1 MRICFLFVTAF
12 VFSIN
17 TLEANSEVEVRD
29 DEGTL
34 ITLKTPAQRIVSL
47 APSLTELIYAAGAFE
62 KLVGVAEYSDFPP
75 AAKELPIVGR
85 FDILDIERIVQLN
98 PDLVV
103 AWQSGNPRTS
113 VNRLRKL
120 GLPVY
125 IAEPKSLAS
134 IPFHIERL
142 ALLAG
147 TKLRAEESINGFRQ
161 KLKALHNQFSH
172 QSPVTTFY
180 QVWDVPLIT
189 AGGNELIDDIIR
201 LCGGRNVFANIKRVA
216 PKVSREAVLERN
228 PEVIIASGMDIER
241 PEWLDDW
248 LRWPSINAVANNNL
262 FFVPPELVQRHT
274 PRALLGAAQICS
286 QLDQARQPR

>member
-1 MRICFLFVTAF
+1 MRICFLFITAIA
-12 VFSIN
+12 FSII

-34 ITLKTPAQRIVSL
+34 ITLRAPAQRIVSL

-75 AAKELPIVGR
+75 AAKELPIIGR

-120 GLPVY
+120 GLAVY

-147 TKLRAEESINGFRQ
+147 TKLSAEETVNSFRH
-161 KLKALHNQFSH
+161 KLEALNDQFSH

-201 LCGGRNVFANIKRVA
+201 LCGGHNVFANIKRVA

-248 LRWPSINAVANNNL
+248 LRWPSVNAVANNNL

-286 QLDQARQPR
+286 QLDQARQSR

>member
-1 MRICFLFVTAF
+1 MRICFLFVTAI

-161 KLKALHNQFSH
+161 KLKALHNQFGH

-201 LCGGRNVFANIKRVA
+201 LCGGHNVFTNIKRIA

>member
-274 PRALLGAAQICS
+274 PRALQGAAQICS

>member
-1 MRICFLFVTAF
+1 MRIYFLFVTAI

-147 TKLRAEESINGFRQ
+147 TTLRAEETINSFRQ

>member
-1 MRICFLFVTAF
+1 MRIYFLFVTAIL
-12 VFSIN
+12 FSIN

-147 TKLRAEESINGFRQ
+147 TKLHAEETINGFRQ

-201 LCGGRNVFANIKRVA
+201 LCGGHNVFANIKRVA

>member
-1 MRICFLFVTAF
+1 MRICFLFVTAI

-113 VNRLRKL
+113 INRLRKL

-147 TKLRAEESINGFRQ
+147 TKLRAEETIYGFRQ
-161 KLKALHNQFSH
+161 NLKALHNQFSH

-189 AGGNELIDDIIR
+189 AGGNELIDAIIR
-201 LCGGRNVFANIKRVA
+201 LCGGHNVFANIKRVA
-216 PKVSREAVLERN
+216 PKVSREAGLERN

-248 LRWPSINAVANNNL
+248 LRWPSINAVSNNNL

-274 PRALLGAAQICS
+274 PMALLGAAQICS

>member
-1 MRICFLFVTAF
+1 MRICFLFVTAI

-75 AAKELPIVGR
+75 AAKELPIIGR

-120 GLPVY
+120 GLAVY

-147 TKLRAEESINGFRQ
+147 TKLSAEETVNSFRH
-161 KLKALHNQFSH
+161 KLEALNDQFSH

-248 LRWPSINAVANNNL
+248 LRWPSVNAVANNNL

-286 QLDQARQPR
+286 QLDQARQSR

>member
-1 MRICFLFVTAF
+1 MRICFLFVTAI

-201 LCGGRNVFANIKRVA
+201 LCGGRNVFANIMRVA

>member
-1 MRICFLFVTAF
+1 MRICFLFVTAI

-161 KLKALHNQFSH
+161 KLKALHNQFNH

-201 LCGGRNVFANIKRVA
+201 LCGGHNVFANIKRVA
-216 PKVSREAVLERN
+216 PKVSREAVLKRN

>member
-1 MRICFLFVTAF
+1 MKICFLLMTAIA
-12 VFSIN
+12 FSII
-17 TLEANSEVEVRD
+17 TLEVNSEVAVRD

-34 ITLKTPAQRIVSL
+34 ITLRTPAQRIISL

-62 KLVGVAEYSDFPP
+62 KLIGVAEYSDFPP
-75 AAKELPIVGR
+75 AATELPIVGR

-103 AWQSGNPRTS
+103 AWQSGNPRSS

-147 TKLRAEESINGFRQ
+147 TKLRAEETINGFRQ
-161 KLKALHNQFSH
+161 KLEALHDLFSDRK
-172 QSPVTTFY
+172 PVTTFY

-189 AGGNELIDDIIR
+189 AGGNELIDDIIS
-201 LCGGRNVFANIKRVA
+201 LCGGRNVFANIEKIA

-274 PRALLGAAQICS
+274 PRALLGATQICS
-286 QLDQARQPR
+286 QLDQARQSR

>member
-1 MRICFLFVTAF
+1 MRICFLFVTAI

-161 KLKALHNQFSH
+161 KLKALHNQYSH

-201 LCGGRNVFANIKRVA
+201 LCGGHNVFANIKRVA
-216 PKVSREAVLERN
+216 PKVRREAVLERN

>member
-1 MRICFLFVTAF
+1 MRICFLFITAIA
-12 VFSIN
+12 FSII

-34 ITLKTPAQRIVSL
+34 ITLRAPAQRIVSL

-75 AAKELPIVGR
+75 AAKELPIIGR

-147 TKLRAEESINGFRQ
+147 TKLRAEETINGFRQ

>member
-1 MRICFLFVTAF
+1 MRIYFLFVTAI

-103 AWQSGNPRTS
+103 A
-113 VNRLRKL
+113 
-120 GLPVY
+120 
-125 IAEPKSLAS
+125 
-134 IPFHIERL
+134 
-142 ALLAG
+142 
-147 TKLRAEESINGFRQ
+147 
-161 KLKALHNQFSH
+161 
-172 QSPVTTFY
+172 
-180 QVWDVPLIT
+180 
-189 AGGNELIDDIIR
+189 
-201 LCGGRNVFANIKRVA
+201 
-216 PKVSREAVLERN
+216 
-228 PEVIIASGMDIER
+228 
-241 PEWLDDW
+241 
-248 LRWPSINAVANNNL
+248 
-262 FFVPPELVQRHT
+262 
-274 PRALLGAAQICS
+274 
-286 QLDQARQPR
+286 

>member
-1 MRICFLFVTAF
+1 MRICFLFVTAI

-147 TKLRAEESINGFRQ
+147 TQLRAEETINGFRQ
-161 KLKALHNQFSH
+161 KLKALRNQFSQ

>member
-1 MRICFLFVTAF
+1 MRICFLFVTAI

-147 TKLRAEESINGFRQ
+147 TMLRAEETINSFRQ

-286 QLDQARQPR
+286 QLDQARQSR

>member
-1 MRICFLFVTAF
+1 MRICFLFVTAI

-201 LCGGRNVFANIKRVA
+201 LCGGRNVFANIKRVT

-274 PRALLGAAQICS
+274 PRALQGAAQICS

>member
-1 MRICFLFVTAF
+1 MRICILFIRGIAF
-12 VFSIN
+12 SLLRLVG
-17 TLEANSEVEVRD
+17 NSEVEVRD

-34 ITLKTPAQRIVSL
+34 ITLRAPAQRIVSL

-75 AAKELPIVGR
+75 AAKELPIIGR

-120 GLPVY
+120 GLAVY

-147 TKLRAEESINGFRQ
+147 TKLSAEETVNSFRH
-161 KLKALHNQFSH
+161 KLEALNDQFSH

-201 LCGGRNVFANIKRVA
+201 LCGGRNVFATIKRVA

-248 LRWPSINAVANNNL
+248 LRWPSVNAVANNNL

-286 QLDQARQPR
+286 QLDQARQSR

>member
-1 MRICFLFVTAF
+1 MKICFLLMTAIA
-12 VFSIN
+12 FSIIS
-17 TLEANSEVEVRD
+17 LEVNSEVAVRD

-34 ITLKTPAQRIVSL
+34 ITLRTPAQRIISL

-62 KLVGVAEYSDFPP
+62 KLIGVAEYSDFPP
-75 AAKELPIVGR
+75 AATELPIVGR

-103 AWQSGNPRTS
+103 AWQSGNPRSS

-147 TKLRAEESINGFRQ
+147 TKLRAEETINGFRQ
-161 KLKALHNQFSH
+161 KLEALHDLFSDRK
-172 QSPVTTFY
+172 PVTTFY

-189 AGGNELIDDIIR
+189 AGGNELIDDIIS
-201 LCGGRNVFANIKRVA
+201 LCGGRNVFANIEKIA

-274 PRALLGAAQICS
+274 PRALLGATQICS
-286 QLDQARQPR
+286 QLDQARQSR

>member
-1 MRICFLFVTAF
+1 MRICFLFVTAI

-147 TKLRAEESINGFRQ
+147 TKLRAEETINSFRQ

>member
-1 MRICFLFVTAF
+1 M
-12 VFSIN
+12 
-17 TLEANSEVEVRD
+17 EVRD

-34 ITLKTPAQRIVSL
+34 ITLKAPAQRIVSL

-172 QSPVTTFY
+172 QSPVPTYY
-180 QVWDVPLIT
+180 QVWDVWLA
-189 AGGNELIDDIIR
+189 AGYLDKAVVMNYTKNLKD
-201 LCGGRNVFANIKRVA
+201 FAANIDIMYDNLPTKYR
-216 PKVSREAVLERN
+216 KK
-228 PEVIIASGMDIER
+228 IIMGIATYNQS
-241 PEWLDDW
+241 
-248 LRWPSINAVANNNL
+248 
-262 FFVPPELVQRHT
+262 
-274 PRALLGAAQICS
+274 
-286 QLDQARQPR
+286 ARQVVDKVKYTRVTRFKGISFFSYNVMVQNPRYFKSIKKVLYPRG

>member
-1 MRICFLFVTAF
+1 
-12 VFSIN
+12 
-17 TLEANSEVEVRD
+17 
-29 DEGTL
+29 
-34 ITLKTPAQRIVSL
+34 
-47 APSLTELIYAAGAFE
+47 
-62 KLVGVAEYSDFPP
+62 
-75 AAKELPIVGR
+75 
-85 FDILDIERIVQLN
+85 
-98 PDLVV
+98 
-103 AWQSGNPRTS
+103 
-113 VNRLRKL
+113 
-120 GLPVY
+120 
-125 IAEPKSLAS
+125 
-134 IPFHIERL
+134 
-142 ALLAG
+142 
-147 TKLRAEESINGFRQ
+147 LRAEESINGFRQ

-189 AGGNELIDDIIR
+189 TGGNELIDDIIR
-201 LCGGRNVFANIKRVA
+201 LCGGHNVFANIKRVA

-228 PEVIIASGMDIER
+228 PEVIIASGMDTER

>member
-1 MRICFLFVTAF
+1 MRIYFLFVTAI

-34 ITLKTPAQRIVSL
+34 ITLKPPAQRIVSL
-47 APSLTELIYAAGAFE
+47 APSLTELIDAAGAFE

-113 VNRLRKL
+113 VNRLRML

-161 KLKALHNQFSH
+161 KLKALRNQFSH

-180 QVWDVPLIT
+180 QVWDVPLNT

-201 LCGGRNVFANIKRVA
+201 LCGGHNVFANIKRVA

>member
-1 MRICFLFVTAF
+1 MRICFLFVTAI

-147 TKLRAEESINGFRQ
+147 TKLRAEETINSFRQ

-201 LCGGRNVFANIKRVA
+201 LCGGHNVFANIKRVA

>member
-1 MRICFLFVTAF
+1 
-12 VFSIN
+12 
-17 TLEANSEVEVRD
+17 
-29 DEGTL
+29 
-34 ITLKTPAQRIVSL
+34 
-47 APSLTELIYAAGAFE
+47 
-62 KLVGVAEYSDFPP
+62 
-75 AAKELPIVGR
+75 
-85 FDILDIERIVQLN
+85 
-98 PDLVV
+98 VV

-147 TKLRAEESINGFRQ
+147 TQLRAEETINGFRQ
-161 KLKALHNQFSH
+161 KLKALRNQFSQ

>member
-1 MRICFLFVTAF
+1 MRICFLFITAIA
-12 VFSIN
+12 FSII

-147 TKLRAEESINGFRQ
+147 TKLRAEETINGFRQ

-248 LRWPSINAVANNNL
+248 LRWPSVNAVANNNL

-286 QLDQARQPR
+286 QLDQARQSR

>member
-1 MRICFLFVTAF
+1 MRICFLFVTAI

-75 AAKELPIVGR
+75 AAKELPIIGR

-120 GLPVY
+120 GLAVY

-147 TKLRAEESINGFRQ
+147 TKLSAEETVNSFRH
-161 KLKALHNQFSH
+161 KLEALNDQFSH

-286 QLDQARQPR
+286 QLDQARQSR

>member
-1 MRICFLFVTAF
+1 M
-12 VFSIN
+12 
-17 TLEANSEVEVRD
+17 
-29 DEGTL
+29 
-34 ITLKTPAQRIVSL
+34 
-47 APSLTELIYAAGAFE
+47 
-62 KLVGVAEYSDFPP
+62 
-75 AAKELPIVGR
+75 
-85 FDILDIERIVQLN
+85 QLN

-120 GLPVY
+120 GLAVY

-147 TKLRAEESINGFRQ
+147 TKLSAEETVNSFRH
-161 KLKALHNQFSH
+161 KLEALNDQFSH

-248 LRWPSINAVANNNL
+248 LRWPSVNAVANNNL

-286 QLDQARQPR
+286 QLDQARQSR

>member
-1 MRICFLFVTAF
+1 MRIYFLFVTAIL
-12 VFSIN
+12 FSIN

-201 LCGGRNVFANIKRVA
+201 LCGGRNVFATIKRVA

>member
-1 MRICFLFVTAF
+1 MRICFLFITAIA
-12 VFSIN
+12 FSII

-34 ITLKTPAQRIVSL
+34 ITLRAPAQRIVSL

-75 AAKELPIVGR
+75 AAKELPIIGR

-120 GLPVY
+120 GLAVY

-147 TKLRAEESINGFRQ
+147 TKLSAEETVNSFRH
-161 KLKALHNQFSH
+161 KLEALNDQFSH

-248 LRWPSINAVANNNL
+248 LRWPSVNAVANNNL

-286 QLDQARQPR
+286 QLDQARQSR

>member
-1 MRICFLFVTAF
+1 MRICFLFVTAI

-161 KLKALHNQFSH
+161 KLKALRNQFSQ